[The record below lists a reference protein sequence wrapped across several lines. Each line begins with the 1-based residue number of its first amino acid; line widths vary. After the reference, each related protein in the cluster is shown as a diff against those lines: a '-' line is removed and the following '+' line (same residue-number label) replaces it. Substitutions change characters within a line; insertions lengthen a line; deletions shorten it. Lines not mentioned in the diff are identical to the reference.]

1 MRTFTQLVGTTDSN
15 SNELYPTSFTSFAQN
30 NSAANVAMGKEL
42 VNNEYRYLLQ
52 KYFDNEKTVT
62 LTTIGGEYLTLTG
75 ALIAGA
81 TTATLTAVWPYP
93 TYRQYVTFDDGEQRY
108 ALFTYNSAA
117 ISWAD
122 GLTDAVGTDIT
133 TLGVQDYNIPA
144 NVSKIK
150 NDTINVGQL
159 KYQPIFVHTRQ
170 EWDDIN
176 FLPYTSDIP
185 QYCFI
190 YNGKMSIFPIP
201 STTGN
206 IITFNYKT
214 RVADLSFTDY
224 STGAL
229 ATGGAEPGSASITG
243 TGTAWSSTAG
253 YPTAQDISYYGLNL
267 KIDPPYGDGIWYP
280 INSFTSN
287 TALTLSL
294 PVINAPKII
303 TGTTYKIGQIP
314 IFQED
319 FHDMIVYGALKTYF
333 STIVPDT
340 AKFEQF
346 SALYQQKLDLLE
358 AYAGTK
364 NTNVDLGVQPNAVN
378 PNLFI
383 YSTTP

>member
-1 MRTFTQLVGTTDSN
+1 MKTRTQLVNLFGSLSQN
-15 SNELYPTSFTSFAQN
+15 TSATNLTLGGQ
-30 NSAANVAMGKEL
+30 L
-42 VNNEYRYLLQ
+42 IDDQHRYLLQ

-62 LTTIGGEYLTLTG
+62 LTTIGGQSLTLTG
-75 ALIAGA
+75 SLIAGA
-81 TTATLTAVWPYP
+81 TTATLTAVWSYP

-122 GLTDAVGTDIT
+122 GLTGAVGTSVT

-159 KYQPIFVHTRQ
+159 KYQPTFVHTRQ
-170 EWDDIN
+170 EWDEIN

-214 RVADLSFTDY
+214 RVASLTFSDY
-224 STGAL
+224 STGAI
-229 ATGGAEPGSASITG
+229 ATGGATPGSAAVSGASTSWA
-243 TGTAWSSTAG
+243 TTAG
-253 YPTAQDISYYGLNL
+253 YPTGSDISYFNLNL

-280 INSFTSN
+280 INSVTSD

-303 TGTTYKIGQIP
+303 TGSTYTIGQLP
-314 IFQED
+314 LLQED
-319 FHDMIVYGALKTYF
+319 FHDMLVYGALKIYF
-333 STIVPDT
+333 SSIVPDSD
-340 AKFEQF
+340 KFMEYD
-346 SALYQQKLDLLE
+346 ALYQERLQLLE

-364 NTNVDLGVQPNAVN
+364 NTNVDLGVAPQAAN

-383 YSTTP
+383 YAQD